1 MLASV
6 TFTSPPPDTFGRFR
20 VIRPLGTGHQSA
32 VFLAYDPHLD
42 RDVAIKTLQFDP
54 ATGHSFNRE
63 GLLAEAQNVSRLQHP
78 NIVTLYE
85 VGEQNGQ
92 PFLVFEWVDGPS
104 LAQVLKAE
112 GPLSAT
118 RVAELAVQILDALGY
133 AHAQGVIHRDIK
145 PTNILLNAN
154 GVARVMDFGI
164 AGRVNS
170 HPTRPGF
177 LLGTPA
183 YMAPEYIR
191 HEEFGPKSDLFSCG
205 MMLYELLTGQH
216 AVPGRNIPDV
226 MRRIVNDPIA
236 APSRHNP
243 RINDKL
249 NEIIQKSLRKDPAQ
263 RYENAGQMKNALALY
278 LAPEARDAPKPSSGA
293 KQSTLD
299 LLLGRMRLKGEFL
312 GLSAA
317 LNSINHI
324 AAADKESVSKLA
336 NTILKDFALTHRLL
350 KLVNAAYNKD
360 PSGSAI
366 CTVSRAVATLGF
378 DAVRARSVS
387 LMLFDKLP
395 NKSAET
401 PLKEAF
407 IKALYAGM
415 LAREMAIKAQVK
427 DAEEAF
433 ICSLFLNLG
442 QLLAMFYFAQEV
454 EEINHRIETKN
465 FSEDKAAISILG
477 LSYEEL
483 GIGVARSWGFPD
495 QLALSMRK
503 LSEEK
508 IKKGISN
515 TDKLRV
521 LSGFCNELCE
531 IILHTSEAS
540 RAQAVLRLTARFAE
554 SFFVSARELTLLMD
568 KAMQVFMQFTGAVNL
583 DVAHSNVVQCAS
595 QWVGTDIGEP
605 GNAVA
610 EIALPSNDMHA
621 TQIAMADSV
630 LRATAPILHFESDE
644 DGEKP
649 QRSTEEIQLVL
660 SSGLQ
665 DIGNSLIDDKIS
677 AYDILP
683 MILETMYSGMGFDH
697 VLFCLKDRRLN
708 TLYGKFGFG
717 EEIQVL
723 LKAFNFSLLEKP
735 DVFHAALKNNTDIL
749 IQDIDDPKIANCIP
763 AWYRQSIAA
772 RTFAVFP
779 ITLKGKPVGMIYAD
793 RANPGEIII
802 PEKELALLQALRNQ
816 AILALRQAF

>member
-1 MLASV
+1 MLAST
-6 TFTSPPPDTFGRFR
+6 TFTSPPPDAFGRFR
-20 VIRPLGTGHQSA
+20 VIRPLGKGHQSA
-32 VFLAYDPHLD
+32 VYLAYDPHLD

-54 ATGHSFNRE
+54 SASHSSNLE
-63 GLLAEAQNVSRLQHP
+63 SLLAEARNVSRLQHP
-78 NIVTLYE
+78 NIVTLFE
-85 VGEQNGQ
+85 VGQQNGQ

-104 LAQVLKAE
+104 LAQVLQAE

-118 RVAELAVQILDALGY
+118 RVAGLAVQILDALSY
-133 AHAQGVIHRDIK
+133 AHAQGIIHRDIK
-145 PTNILLNAN
+145 PTNILLNTN
-154 GVARVMDFGI
+154 GVARVMDFGV
-164 AGRVNS
+164 AGRVNT
-170 HPTRPGF
+170 HPTKPGF

-191 HEEFGPKSDLFSCG
+191 RDEFGPKSDLFSCG

-278 LAPEARDAPKPSSGA
+278 LAPEAPDAPKPSSGA
-293 KQSTLD
+293 KQTTLD
-299 LLLGRMRLKGEFL
+299 LLLGRMWLEGDFL

-317 LNSINHI
+317 SNSINHI
-324 AAADKESVSKLA
+324 AAADKESVSKLS
-336 NTILKDFALTHRLL
+336 NTILQDFALAHRLL
-350 KLVNAAYNKD
+350 KLVNAAYNQY

-366 CTVSRAVATLGF
+366 CTVSRAVVTLGF

-387 LMLFDKLP
+387 LMLFDNMP
-395 NKSAET
+395 NKFAAT

-407 IKALYAGM
+407 VKALYAGM

-454 EEINHRIETKN
+454 EEINQLIETKN
-465 FSEDKAAISILG
+465 FSQDKAVISILG

-495 QLALSMRK
+495 QLVLSMRK

-521 LSGFCNELCE
+521 LSGFSNELCE
-531 IILHTSEAS
+531 IISRTSEAS
-540 RAQAVLRLTARFAE
+540 RAQALLRLTVRFGE
-554 SFFVSARELTLLMD
+554 SFLVSARELTLLMD
-568 KAMQVFMQFTGAVNL
+568 KAMKEFVQFAGAVNM
-583 DVAHSNVVQCAS
+583 DVAHSNFIQCAA
-595 QWVGTDIGEP
+595 QWGG
-605 GNAVA
+605 GNIDGPAGAVA
-610 EIALPSNDMHA
+610 EIALPPNDMRA
-621 TQIAMADSV
+621 TQIAMTDSI
-630 LRATAPILHFESDE
+630 LRATAPILHFECDE

-649 QRSTEEIQLVL
+649 QRSTEEIQWVL

-677 AYDILP
+677 VNDILP
-683 MILETMYSGMGFDH
+683 MILETMYSAMGFNH
-697 VLFCLKDRRLN
+697 VLFCLKDRRQN

-717 EEIQVL
+717 EGVQAL
-723 LKAFNFSLLEKP
+723 LKAFNFPLLEKP

-749 IQDIDDPKIANCIP
+749 IRDIDDPKIASRIP
-763 AWYRQSIAA
+763 AWYRQCVAA
-772 RTFAVFP
+772 RTFVLFP

-793 RANPGEIII
+793 RANAGEIII

-816 AILALRQAF
+816 AVLALRQSF